1 MTGHGPPKTLDQP
14 SDLPSG
20 TQQEGQVE
28 GKCQSAGKHYTVSE
42 GVHQRRMWVAA
53 RFVGEEKAQG
63 EEQAREGTAGPPDP
77 GPLDAIHAPPQHLLP
92 SFLPLE

>member
-1 MTGHGPPKTLDQP
+1 
-14 SDLPSG
+14 
-20 TQQEGQVE
+20 
-28 GKCQSAGKHYTVSE
+28 
-42 GVHQRRMWVAA
+42 MWVAA

-77 GPLDAIHAPPQHLLP
+77 GPLDAIHAPPPQHLLP